1 LRRNK
6 RAAFAEF
13 QRSGR
18 FEIMSQTIVVI
29 GAGQAATEFSVALR
43 GGGFGGAIQVVGDEP
58 YLPYQRPPLSKD
70 FLSGK
75 SPYEKLM
82 LRPEAFW
89 REQKIEF
96 ELGTAAAKIDRS
108 KRTVSLVD
116 SRTLEYETLVLATGT
131 RARVPP
137 LSGIELEGV
146 FALRRIDDVKKLRPA
161 LNDAKRVAI
170 VGGGYI
176 GLEVAAV
183 ARSEGR
189 EVVVLEAEER
199 VMKRVTCA
207 EVSTFYETLHR
218 GRGVEIRTG
227 ARIEAIEGGER
238 ATGVRLAGG
247 ERIAADLVLVSTG
260 ARANEELAAEAG
272 LSCEDGILVDEFGRT
287 ADETVY
293 AIGDCTR
300 FPSRRYGRKVRLE
313 CVQNAFDQAKA
324 AAMTILGKGAAYNP
338 VPWFWSDQYD
348 VKFQSCGLSA
358 GHDEAKVVGDPGAP
372 HFSVEYRRA
381 GRLIAVDA
389 INDARAYMM
398 GRKTIALETA

>member
-1 LRRNK
+1 MN
-6 RAAFAEF
+6 
-13 QRSGR
+13 Q
-18 FEIMSQTIVVI
+18 QIVVI
-29 GAGQAATEFSVALR
+29 GAGQAATEFAVALR
-43 GGGFGGAIQVVGDEP
+43 GGGFAGAIRIVGDEP

-89 REQKIEF
+89 RDQKIEF
-96 ELGTAAAKIDRS
+96 SLGTAATKIDRAARIAMLADGR
-108 KRTVSLVD
+108 K
-116 SRTLEYETLVLATGT
+116 LEYGTLVLATGT

-137 LSGIELEGV
+137 LAGLELAGV

-161 LNDAKRVAI
+161 LDAAKRVAI

-183 ARSEGR
+183 ARGEGR
-189 EVVVLEAEER
+189 EVIVLEAEER

-207 EVSTFYETLHR
+207 EVSAFYEALHL
-218 GRGVEIRTG
+218 GRGVDVRTG
-227 ARIEAIEGGER
+227 ARIEAIEGDGR
-238 ATGVRLAGG
+238 ANGVRLAGG

-272 LSCEDGILVDEFGRT
+272 LACEDGILVDEFART
-287 ADETVY
+287 ADENIFAV
-293 AIGDCTR
+293 GDCTR

-324 AAMTILGKGAAYNP
+324 AAGAILGKSGSYDP

-358 GHDEAKVVGDPGAP
+358 GHDDAKVVGDPSAP
-372 HFSVEYRRA
+372 HFSVEYRK
-381 GRLIAVDA
+381 GGKLIAVDA

-398 GRKTIALETA
+398 GRKNIATETA